1 MSDLHFNI
9 TEYTPE
15 MIDKTTPKGS
25 KVVKHI
31 VPQQL
36 YRTRQ
41 DINTW
46 RLALSTA
53 ESVHNPNRTELYRGY
68 QDALLDAHVKTV
80 IDQRHAEVLAKP
92 FEVVDIEGNPLEDWT
107 NKFNRN
113 PMLELYKQ
121 MLTSIEW
128 GFTLVQLCGIE
139 DDTFIDTKIV
149 PRQYV
154 KPEQGIVTEHPSSI
168 DGVSF
173 KEGKFSAW
181 TLPVGETKDL
191 GLFLSI
197 MPLYIYKKN
206 SVGAWAEYN
215 ELYGEPMRVMKSD
228 VTNERE
234 EKLEQLANMGR
245 APYALISHDEE
256 LELHEASTGTG
267 YKTYEDY
274 NLYLDGQIS
283 KCVLGQTMTTDNGSS
298 RSQSEVHAETM
309 NVRTVQDTWLLEAT
323 INDVL
328 IPKMKMLGVPFP
340 EGAKFKV
347 VDKEKLTAEKKFQR
361 VLDLKNAGFNV
372 PKEWITE
379 EFNIPLDEVEA
390 LAPTEGVA
398 PKKGLKL

>member
-1 MSDLHFNI
+1 MSDKLNI
-9 TEYTPE
+9 QVTEFTPE
-15 MIDKTTPKGS
+15 MIDKATLKSS

-41 DINTW
+41 DILTW
-46 RLALSTA
+46 RLALSVA
-53 ESVHNPNRTELYRGY
+53 ENVSNPNRTELYRGY

-92 FEVVDIEGNPLEDWT
+92 FEVVDADGVPLEDWT

-113 PMLELYKQ
+113 PMLVLYKQ

-154 KPEQGIVTEHPSSI
+154 KPEQGVVSEYPGNNE
-168 DGVSF
+168 GVSF
-173 KEGKFSAW
+173 TEGKYSAW

-206 SVGAWAEYN
+206 SVGSWAEYN
-215 ELYGEPMRVMKSD
+215 ELFGEPMRVMKSD

-234 EKLEQLANMGR
+234 EKLDQLANMGR

-256 LELHEASTGTG
+256 IELHEASTGTG

-274 NLYLDGQIS
+274 NKYLDSQIS
-283 KCVLGQTMTTDNGSS
+283 KCVLGQTMTTDDGSS

-309 NVRTVQDTWLLEAT
+309 NVRTVQDVWFLQAT

-328 IPKMKMLGVPFP
+328 IPKMKALGVPFP

-347 VDKEKLTAEKKFQR
+347 VDKEKLSHAEKFTR
-361 VLDLKNAGFNV
+361 VLELKKAGFNV

-390 LAPTEGVA
+390 LAQEGA
-398 PKKGLKL
+398 LPKKGLKL

>member
-1 MSDLHFNI
+1 MKDLEI
-9 TEYTPE
+9 KVTEFTPE
-15 MIDKTTPKGS
+15 MIDKSTPKS
-25 KVVKHI
+25 STVIKHI

-41 DINTW
+41 DILTW

-53 ESVHNPNRTELYRGY
+53 ENVHNPNRIELYRGY
-68 QDALLDAHVKTV
+68 QDCLLDAHVKTV

-92 FEVVDIEGNPLEDWT
+92 FEVVDAEGVPLEEWT

-113 PMLELYKQ
+113 AMQVLYKQ

-139 DDTFIDTKIV
+139 DDTFVDTKVV
-149 PRQYV
+149 PREYV
-154 KPEQGIVTEHPSSI
+154 KPEQGIVAEYPSNNV
-168 DGVSF
+168 GVSF
-173 KEGKFSAW
+173 TEGKYSAW
-181 TLPVGETKDL
+181 TIPVGEVKDL
-191 GLFLSI
+191 GLFLTI

-206 SVGAWAEYN
+206 SVGSWAEYN
-215 ELYGEPMRVMKSD
+215 ELFGEPMRVMKSD

-234 EKLEQLANMGR
+234 AKLDQLAQMGR

-274 NLYLDGQIS
+274 NNFLDAQIS
-283 KCVLGQTMTTDNGSS
+283 KCVLGQTMTTDSGSS
-298 RSQSEVHAETM
+298 RSQSETHAETL
-309 NVRTVQDTWLLEAT
+309 NVRTVQDTWFLEAT
-323 INDVL
+323 VNDVL
-328 IPKMKMLGVPFP
+328 MPKMKALGVAIPD
-340 EGAKFKV
+340 GARFKV
-347 VDKEKLTAEKKFQR
+347 VDKEKVSNDEKFKR
-361 VLDLKNAGFNV
+361 IIELKKAGFNV

-390 LAPTEGVA
+390 LAPVEGEE
-398 PKKGLKL
+398 PKKSLRI